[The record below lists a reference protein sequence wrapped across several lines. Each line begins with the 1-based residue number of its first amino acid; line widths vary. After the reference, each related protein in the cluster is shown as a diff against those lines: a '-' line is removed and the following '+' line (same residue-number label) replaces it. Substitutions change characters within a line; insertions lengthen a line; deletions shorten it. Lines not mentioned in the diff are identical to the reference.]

1 MSSELRYVLHMKP
14 SGPVLMILAQIAF
27 TIMVVFVKI
36 ARQELGTFDVAF
48 WRAIIAVP
56 FLMFIY
62 RNISWHIQDRQS
74 MVLRTGLGFGALC
87 SFFAATKGLSI
98 ADLSLISKIQPML
111 VALLAPLILGKTE
124 RASSRIWILIAIS
137 MIGCSILLAPSLE
150 VGSRYGLFAISASI
164 FSAHA
169 HIFIRKLKGEHSGVV
184 VLWFQF
190 GSGILA
196 LLCCLLTQ
204 GSLLIPHYSLWF
216 PLFMVGISATIG
228 QLLMTWAY
236 KKNNAAP
243 IALASYIG
251 PVFAV
256 GADLI
261 AFNVLPTAN
270 VYIGGSIV
278 ILSGI
283 ALIQSQK

>member
-1 MSSELRYVLHMKP
+1 MKP
-14 SGPVLMILAQIAF
+14 SGPVFMILAQIAF

-56 FLMFIY
+56 FLMFLY
-62 RNISWHIQDRQS
+62 RNLSWDIQDRQS
-74 MVLRTGLGFGALC
+74 MVLRTVLGFGALC
-87 SFFAATKGLSI
+87 SFFAAAKGLSI

-111 VALLAPLILGKTE
+111 VALLAPLILGKAE
-124 RASSRIWILIAIS
+124 RASSKIWILIAIS

-150 VGSRYGLFAISASI
+150 VGSQYGLFALAAAI

-184 VLWFQF
+184 VLWFQL

-196 LLCCLLTQ
+196 LFCCLLTA
-204 GSLLIPHYSLWF
+204 GSLVIPPSSLWF

-278 ILSGI
+278 VLSGI
-283 ALIQSQK
+283 ALIKSQK